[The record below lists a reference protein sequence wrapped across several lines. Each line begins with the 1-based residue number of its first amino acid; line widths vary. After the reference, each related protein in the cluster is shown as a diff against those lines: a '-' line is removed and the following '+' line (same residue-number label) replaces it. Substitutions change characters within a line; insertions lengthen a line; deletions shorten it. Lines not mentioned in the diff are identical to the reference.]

1 MAFINVENVN
11 KEYKIYKTEEKISG
25 KFKSLF
31 KRECFEK
38 VAVEDLNFSI
48 DEGESVGYI
57 GMNGAG
63 KSTTIKML
71 SGVLTPSKGTIRV
84 GGIIPYKNRRENAY
98 QMGVIYGQRSRLVWD
113 LPFVDTFKLYK
124 SMYNIEEKKY
134 SENLEWYSSILGL
147 DEFSDRP
154 VRMLSLGEKMRAN
167 IALALL
173 HDPKVIYLD
182 EPTIGLDI
190 VAKSRMR
197 DLIKKINSEKNV
209 TVMLTSHDM
218 EDIEKV
224 CNRIILIHKGS
235 VIFDGSAKE
244 IKYRYGNK
252 YKIAFESSG
261 NGIEKIMDFPIIKK
275 ADNSYLYEGDKQLI
289 SIEKALNVIVSSIKD
304 INSIKIIEMSME
316 DIVMNI
322 VNPSL
327 SG

>member
-1 MAFINVENVN
+1 MVFINVENVS
-11 KEYKIYKTEEKISG
+11 KEYKIYRAEEKITG

-31 KRECFEK
+31 KREYFKK
-38 VAVEDLNFSI
+38 VAVDNLNFKI

-71 SGVLTPSKGTIRV
+71 SGVLTPSKGNISV
-84 GGIIPYKNRRENAY
+84 GGIIPYKNRRENAF

-113 LPFVDTFKLYK
+113 LPFMDTFKLYK
-124 SMYNIEEKKY
+124 NIYDIEDKKY
-134 SENLEWYSSILGL
+134 YENLEWYSSILGL
-147 DEFSDRP
+147 NDFSDRP

-173 HDPKVIYLD
+173 HDPKVVYLD

-197 DLIKKINSEKNV
+197 DLIKKINSERNV
-209 TVMLTSHDM
+209 TVILTSHDM

-224 CNRIILIHKGS
+224 CNRIILIHKGLI
-235 VIFDGSAKE
+235 IFDGSAEE
-244 IKYRYGNK
+244 IKCRYGNK
-252 YKIAFESSG
+252 YKIVFESSEREV
-261 NGIEKIMDFPIIKK
+261 EKEVDFSIIREH
-275 ADNSYLYEGDKQLI
+275 NNNYIYEGDKQRVPI
-289 SIEKALNVIVSSIKD
+289 DKALNMIVASVKD
-304 INSIKIIEMSME
+304 ISSIKIIEMSME

-322 VNPSL
+322 VK
-327 SG
+327 